1 MSRSIQ
7 KVEVEAKGGVGGG
20 GEGMRTAQPR
30 RVRLADLHS
39 VFRVLVTILEDGSDE
54 RQQKESRIKSHMLSC
69 ILACS
74 KGHT

>member
-1 MSRSIQ
+1 M
-7 KVEVEAKGGVGGG
+7 EVEAREGGGGGG
-20 GEGMRTAQPR
+20 GEIRTAQPR

-69 ILACS
+69 ILARS

>member
-7 KVEVEAKGGVGGG
+7 KVEVEAKAGGG
-20 GEGMRTAQPR
+20 GEKIRTVQPR